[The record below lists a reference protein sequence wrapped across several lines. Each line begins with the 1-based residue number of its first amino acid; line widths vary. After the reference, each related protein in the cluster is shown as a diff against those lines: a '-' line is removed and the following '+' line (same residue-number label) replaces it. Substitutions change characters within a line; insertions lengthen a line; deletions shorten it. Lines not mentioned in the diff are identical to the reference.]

1 MRETS
6 AGQHAQRALLALAAA
21 VLLAMAP
28 WFTTAALVAP
38 LRQAWHL
45 SGSGAAWLTIAA
57 QLGFVAGALVVALS
71 NVADRVAPR
80 WLILSG
86 GLAAAAANAA
96 VAVCHSFGGAWPWR
110 FVTGACLAL
119 VYPPAMKLL
128 ATWFRARRGMALGV
142 MVGAL
147 TVGAALPHLAAA
159 LGGADWHAVVW
170 ITSAITASGGIWGG
184 LAGAEGPYPFVRAP
198 FAWNAVGRLWRQR
211 GVRLAVGGYLGHM
224 WELIAMWSWI
234 GLFLADACARA
245 GVGRAA
251 AAAITFGVIA
261 VGGAGCWWG
270 GVLSDRGGR
279 ERAAATAMAISGTCA
294 LTLGWLGGSSHWALA
309 AVIAVAGVWGFWVV
323 ADSAQFSALVTELAD
338 PQYVGTALTLQL
350 GLGFTLACI
359 TIWILPWLQARLG
372 WAGAFLALAPGPAL
386 GIAAM
391 IRLQRWRVQRAPSL
405 RGGYAAK
412 IR

>member
-1 MRETS
+1 MQKTTQ
-6 AGQHAQRALLALAAA
+6 GQHAQRALLALAAA

-45 SGSGAAWLTIAA
+45 SGGDAAWLTIAA
-57 QLGFVAGALVVALS
+57 QLGFVGGALAVALS

-96 VAVCHSFGGAWPWR
+96 VALCHSFGAAWPWR

-119 VYPPAMKLL
+119 VYPPALKLM
-128 ATWFRARRGMALGV
+128 ASWFRAQRGMALGV

-159 LGGADWHAVVW
+159 LGGADWRAVVW
-170 ITSAITASGGIWGG
+170 ITSAIT
-184 LAGAEGPYPFVRAP
+184 
-198 FAWNAVGRLWRQR
+198 
-211 GVRLAVGGYLGHM
+211 
-224 WELIAMWSWI
+224 
-234 GLFLADACARA
+234 
-245 GVGRAA
+245 
-251 AAAITFGVIA
+251 AAITFGVIA
-261 VGGAGCWWG
+261 VGGVGCWWG

-294 LTLGWLGGSSHWALA
+294 LTLGWLGGSSPWALA

-359 TIWILPWLQARLG
+359 TIGILPWLQVRLG
-372 WAGAFLALAPGPAL
+372 WAGAFLALVPGPAL
-386 GIAAM
+386 GMAAM
-391 IRLQRWRVQRAPSL
+391 IRLQRWRARLAPSE